1 MSAGRALGR
10 SQAGPHPLGGS
21 ADVRVGR
28 GVVINDPVLEA
39 RALTRHYPVSA
50 GFLKPKLLVR
60 ALDGVSFTLAA
71 GKTLAVVGESG
82 CGKSTLARQLTMIEA
97 PTDGA
102 LLLHGADVTHADGA
116 LKKRLRQQVQ
126 MVFQNPFASLN
137 PRKKIGHA
145 LEEPLAINTPL
156 GAAERG
162 ERARAM
168 MARVGLRPEQHAR
181 YPHMFSGGQRQR
193 VAIARALML
202 APQVVVL
209 DEPVS
214 ALDVSI
220 QAQVL
225 NLLMDLQDETQVAYV
240 FISHNLA
247 VVELIADE
255 VLVMYLGKVVE
266 QAPKPTLF
274 GAPRHPYTRALLAST
289 PRIDAAAR
297 QTRQVLSGELPSP
310 LNPPSGCAFHKRCPF
325 AVARCEIDVPLL
337 EDLGGGQ
344 RVACHR
350 VHEVA

>member
-1 MSAGRALGR
+1 MS
-10 SQAGPHPLGGS
+10 
-21 ADVRVGR
+21 DV
-28 GVVINDPVLEA
+28 VLEA
-39 RALTRHYPVSA
+39 RALVKHYPVST
-50 GFLKPKLLVR
+50 GFLKPKALAR
-60 ALDGVSFTLAA
+60 ALDGVSFTLGAA
-71 GKTLAVVGESG
+71 KTLAVVGESG

-97 PTDGA
+97 PTGGA
-102 LLLHGADVTHADGA
+102 LLIDGADVTQADA
-116 LKKRLRQQVQ
+116 HLKTRLRQQVQ

-145 LEEPLAINTPL
+145 LEEPLVINTAL
-156 GAAERG
+156 SAAERG

-168 MARVGLRPEQHAR
+168 MARVGLRPEHAAR

-202 APQVVVL
+202 APKVVVL

-214 ALDVSI
+214 ALDVSM

-225 NLLMDLQDETQVAYV
+225 NLLMARRDETQVAYV

-266 QAPKPTLF
+266 QAPKARLF
-274 GAPRHPYTRALLAST
+274 AAPRHPYTRALLAST
-289 PRIDAAAR
+289 PRIDVRTR
-297 QTRQVLSGELPSP
+297 QARQVLSGELPSP
-310 LNPPSGCAFHKRCPF
+310 LNPPAGCAFHKRCPF
-325 AVARCEIDVPLL
+325 AVARCAVEVPQL
-337 EDLGGGQ
+337 EALGGGQ

-350 VHEVA
+350 VHEIA

>member
-1 MSAGRALGR
+1 MSA
-10 SQAGPHPLGGS
+10 
-21 ADVRVGR
+21 V
-28 GVVINDPVLEA
+28 VLEA
-39 RALTRHYPVSA
+39 QALAKHYAVST
-50 GFLKPKLLVR
+50 GFLKPKALVR
-60 ALDGVSFTLAA
+60 ALDGVSFTLVA

-82 CGKSTLARQLTMIEA
+82 CGKSTLARQLTMIEPA
-97 PTDGA
+97 TSGQ
-102 LLLHGADVTHADGA
+102 LLLAGADVIHADA
-116 LKKRLRQQVQ
+116 AQKKRLRQQVQ

-145 LEEPLAINTPL
+145 LEEPLAINTAAS
-156 GAAERG
+156 AAERG
-162 ERARAM
+162 ESARAM
-168 MARVGLRPEQHAR
+168 MARVGLRPEHAAR

-202 APQVVVL
+202 QPKIVVL

-225 NLLMDLQDETQVAYV
+225 NLLMDLQDETRVAYV

-266 QAPKPTLF
+266 QAPKAALF
-274 GAPRHPYTRALLAST
+274 ATPRHPYTRALLAST
-289 PRIDAAAR
+289 PRIDKAAR
-297 QTRQVLSGELPSP
+297 QERQVLSGELPSP
-310 LNPPSGCAFHKRCPF
+310 LNPPSGCSFHKRCPF
-325 AVARCEIDVPLL
+325 AVERCRVEVPPL
-337 EDLGGGQ
+337 EELGAGQ

-350 VHEVA
+350 VHELV